1 MEKRWPWLLCIFLL
15 VIAARLFFAFQT
27 PYLTSDT
34 AYLHTRIID
43 NLINGKLL
51 FNDPLGYGG
60 RTFIHSPLF
69 DLLIA
74 AFSFIMPV
82 AIATKIIP
90 AILASL
96 LVFPTYLLSNA
107 LTKNKTFSIISATI
121 ASITPFFFAQTT
133 NHLSSLSLS
142 IPLLYFLLYLWTQSP
157 KHLNWFLG
165 LATFFIFLTPLSLV
179 FVATL
184 AVYFILCAIDRLTLK
199 PADYELGLL
208 TIALTLWAHFLFY
221 KEALLT
227 HGLGIIWQNI
237 PLELLGQYYSET
249 NIIAII
255 FSLGILIVPLGIY
268 AIYKYA
274 IQTPKKEDTLLFSLV
289 IVSFTCLW
297 LKLLPLNTALT
308 LLGITFTI
316 LLAHSLTTINE
327 FFKTTKIKK
336 HSVLAM
342 FGIVFLIAI
351 TTAFPAYNLS
361 KEELAYTIT
370 DNDYI
375 ALSALKHLSPINS
388 KIIAPPNFGHYIT
401 GIANR
406 PNAIDTQFMLQ
417 KNINERY
424 EDITK
429 LYTTSSE
436 IEALTI
442 FEKYNAT
449 HLFVPSYLP
458 DIKFTS
464 KCFIK
469 TDYLNVH
476 IYQKDKDCKIEVVA

>member
-1 MEKRWPWLLCIFLL
+1 MEKRWLLGIFLL

-34 AYLHTRIID
+34 AYLHTRIIENLLSG
-43 NLINGKLL
+43 NLI
-51 FNDPLGYGG
+51 FNDPLGYDG
-60 RTFIHSPLF
+60 RAFIHSPLF
-69 DLLIA
+69 DLIIA
-74 AFSFIMPV
+74 AFSFIMP
-82 AIATKIIP
+82 IGLATKIIP
-90 AILASL
+90 AILASF
-96 LVFPTYLLSNA
+96 LVFPAYLLSYS
-107 LTKNKTFSIISATI
+107 LTKNKSMSIVSAAL

-133 NHLSSLSLS
+133 NHLSALSLS
-142 IPLLYFLLYLWTQSP
+142 IPLLYMLLYLWTQAP

-165 LATFFIFLTPLSLV
+165 IATFFIFLTPLSLI
-179 FVATL
+179 FVATI
-184 AVYFILCAIDRLTLK
+184 AVYFGLCAIDRLNLR

-221 KEALLT
+221 KDALLN

-237 PLELLGQYYSET
+237 PSELLGQYYAET

-274 IQTPKKEDTLLFSLV
+274 IKTPKKEDTLLFSLT
-289 IVSFTCLW
+289 IVSFVCLW

-308 LLGITFTI
+308 LLGITFAI

-327 FFKTTKIKK
+327 FFKSTKIKK
-336 HSVLAM
+336 HTTLAM
-342 FGIVFLIAI
+342 FGIVFFLTL
-351 TTAFPAYNLS
+351 TTAFPAYTLS
-361 KEELAYTIT
+361 KEEIATTIT
-370 DNDYI
+370 DNDYL
-375 ALSALKHLSPINS
+375 ALTALKHISPLES
-388 KIIAPPNFGHYIT
+388 KIIAPPTFGHYIT

-406 PNAIDTQFMLQ
+406 SNIIDTQFLLQ

-424 EDITK
+424 EDVTK
-429 LYTTSSE
+429 LYTTTSE

-442 FEKYNAT
+442 FNKYNAT

-458 DIKFTS
+458 DVKFTS
-464 KCFIK
+464 KCFLK
-469 TDYLNVH
+469 TDYINVH
-476 IYQKDKDCKIEVVA
+476 IYQKDKECKVEVVA

>member
-1 MEKRWPWLLCIFLL
+1 M
-15 VIAARLFFAFQT
+15 
-27 PYLTSDT
+27 
-34 AYLHTRIID
+34 
-43 NLINGKLL
+43 
-51 FNDPLGYGG
+51 
-60 RTFIHSPLF
+60 
-69 DLLIA
+69 IA
-74 AFSFIMPV
+74 AFSFIMPI
-82 AIATKIIP
+82 ALATKIIP

-107 LTKNKTFSIISATI
+107 LTKNKTFSIISAAI

-165 LATFFIFLTPLSLV
+165 LAAFFIFLTPLSLL

-184 AVYFILCAIDRLTLK
+184 AVYFALCAIDKIQLK

-237 PLELLGQYYSET
+237 PLELLGQYYSDT
-249 NIIAII
+249 NILSII

-274 IQTPKKEDTLLFSLV
+274 IQTPKKEDTLLFSLA
-289 IVSFTCLW
+289 IVSFICLW

-316 LLAHSLTTINE
+316 LLAHSLTSINE
-327 FFKTTKIKK
+327 FIKSTKIKK
-336 HSVLAM
+336 HTTIAM
-342 FGIVFLIAI
+342 FGMVFLLTI
-351 TTAFPAYNLS
+351 TTAYPAYTLS
-361 KEELAYTIT
+361 KEEITTTIT
-370 DNDYI
+370 DNDFL
-375 ALSALKHLSPINS
+375 ALEALKHLSPENS
-388 KIIAPPNFGHYIT
+388 RIISPPNFGHYIT

-406 PNAIDTQFMLQ
+406 KNIIDTEFILQ

-429 LYTTSSE
+429 LYITSSE

-458 DIKFTS
+458 DVKFTS
-464 KCFIK
+464 KCFTK
-469 TDYLNVH
+469 TDYINVH
-476 IYQKDKDCKIEVVA
+476 IYQKDEECKVEVVA